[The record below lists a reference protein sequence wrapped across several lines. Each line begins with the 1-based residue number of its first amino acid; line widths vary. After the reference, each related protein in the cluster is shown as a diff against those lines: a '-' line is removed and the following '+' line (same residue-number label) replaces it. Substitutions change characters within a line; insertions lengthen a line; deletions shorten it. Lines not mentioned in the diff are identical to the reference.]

1 MTAQAPDR
9 TAAAVVDAQPF
20 GGTAH
25 AAPRLLR
32 PDALA
37 LLLPAAAVD
46 VPLWAGVAPAVPLLL
61 MAGAAGPAR
70 AVGTGPTVLIP
81 FDAGSHQWS
90 ASQACHQV
98 RLRLPVGASL
108 TMALTSVRFSL
119 LTTGGERKSSSIRW
133 RSTWVGPAGSCPAPA
148 TRMSRCWC

>member
-1 MTAQAPDR
+1 MTAQAQDR

-20 GGTAH
+20 GGTAY
-25 AAPRLLR
+25 AAPGLLR

-37 LLLPAAAVD
+37 RLLPAAPVD

-61 MAGAAGPAR
+61 VAGAARLAR
-70 AVGTGPTVLIP
+70 AVGAGSTVLIP
-81 FDAGSHQWS
+81 FDASSHQWS
-90 ASQACHQV
+90 ASQRCHQV

-119 LTTGGERKSSSIRW
+119 LTTGGGRE
-133 RSTWVGPAGSCPAPA
+133 G
-148 TRMSRCWC
+148 